1 MYKRPKFVQIS
12 IANLPKIGG
21 KLMKNILKIS
31 AAVLAAALILAGCK
45 TNAPNSTESGSA
57 APTADAKGSV
67 YFLNFKPE
75 SDAVYQEIAAQYQ
88 EETGVQIKVVT
99 AAAGN
104 YETTLKSEIAK
115 RDAPTI
121 FQINGPVGYANWKD
135 YTLDLTD
142 TKLYEHLSD
151 KGLAV
156 TEGGRA
162 YGIPITVEGYG
173 IIYNGEIFERYFA
186 LEHPAV
192 KSVDEIKT
200 FEKLQETV
208 VDMTLKKEE
217 LGIDGVF
224 ASTSLAP
231 GEDWRWQTHLAN
243 VPLYYEFR
251 NNNVDLAGGV
261 PTISFEYNRNFQNL
275 FNLYLDNSTTERKL
289 LGSKTVGDSMAEF
302 ALGKAAMV
310 QNGNWAYSQVAEVQ
324 GNVVRAEKIG
334 FIPLLTGMPEDAS
347 QGICIG
353 TENFICVNSQ
363 ASPENQ
369 RASIDFLN
377 WLYTSEE
384 GKANVTTKLG
394 FIPPFDTF
402 SQAEMPTDPLAKQVM
417 EWSNKADV
425 NNVPWNFTVFP
436 SQTFKDD
443 FGAALLQY
451 AQGNLQWDALV
462 EKVILDWKNEKA
474 AAV

>member
-1 MYKRPKFVQIS
+1 MYIPPKNVQIS

-45 TNAPNSTESGSA
+45 TNVGNSTDSGTA
-57 APTADAKGSV
+57 APTSDAKGSV

-75 SDAVYQEIAAQYQ
+75 SDAVYQEIAAQYTA
-88 EETGVQIKVVT
+88 ETGVPVKIVT

-142 TKLYEHLSD
+142 TLLYEHLSD

-156 TEGGRA
+156 TEGDRA

-186 LEHPAV
+186 LENPV
-192 KSVDEIKT
+192 IKSVDEITT
-200 FEKLQETV
+200 FDKLQETV
-208 VDMTLKKEE
+208 ADMTIKKEE

-243 VPLYYEFR
+243 VPLYYEFQR
-251 NNNVDLAGGV
+251 HNIDLAGGV
-261 PTISFEYNRNFQNL
+261 PTITFEYNWNFKNL
-275 FNLYLDNSTTERKL
+275 FDLYLDYSTTDRKL

-324 GNVVRAEKIG
+324 GNVVKADKIG
-334 FIPLLTGMPEDAS
+334 FIPLLTGMQEDAS

-363 ASPENQ
+363 TSAENQ

-377 WLYTSEE
+377 WLYTSET
-384 GKANVTTKLG
+384 GKANVTAKLG

-417 EWSNKADV
+417 EWSNSNSKT
-425 NNVPWNFTVFP
+425 NVPWNFTVFP

-451 AQGNLQWDALV
+451 AQGNLEWEKLV
-462 EKVILDWKNEKA
+462 EQVVTDWKNEKA

>member
-1 MYKRPKFVQIS
+1 
-12 IANLPKIGG
+12 
-21 KLMKNILKIS
+21 MKKILKIS
-31 AAVLAAALILAGCK
+31 AVVLSAALLFAGC
-45 TNAPNSTESGSA
+45 TANSNTDNGGGASAPA
-57 APTADAKGSV
+57 ASKGSV

-75 SDAVYQEIAAQYQ
+75 SDSVYQEIAKQYKN
-88 EETGVQIKVVT
+88 ETGVDIKIVT

-135 YTLDLTD
+135 YTLDLTN

-156 TEGGRA
+156 SNLGKA

-173 IIYNGEIFERYFA
+173 IIYNNEIMNRYFA
-186 LEHPAV
+186 LPDPAV
-192 KSVDEIKT
+192 KSVQEIT
-200 FEKLQETV
+200 DFEKLKAVAE
-208 VDMTLKKEE
+208 DMTAKKAE

-243 VPLYYEFR
+243 VPLYYEFKK
-251 NNNVDLAGGV
+251 NNVDLTKDV
-261 PTISFEYNRNFQNL
+261 SEITFEYNQNFKNL
-275 FNLYLDNSTTERKL
+275 FDLYLNNSTTDKKL

-302 ALGKAAMV
+302 ALGQAAMV

-324 GNVVRAEKIG
+324 GNVIKGEDIG
-334 FIPLLTGMPEDAS
+334 FIPLYTAMPQDSE

-353 TENFICVNSQ
+353 TENYICVNSQ
-363 ASPENQ
+363 ASAENQ
-369 RASIDFLN
+369 KASLDFLE

-384 GKANVTTKLG
+384 GKANVTAKLG
-394 FIPPFDTF
+394 FIPPFNTF
-402 SQAEMPTDPLAKQVM
+402 AANEMPTDPLAKQVM
-417 EWSNKADV
+417 DWSNKTSV
-425 NNVPWNFTVFP
+425 TNVPWNFTVFP
-436 SQTFKDD
+436 SQTFKDN

-451 AQGNLQWDALV
+451 AQGNLEWEEV
-462 EKVILDWKNEKA
+462 VSRVVNDWKTEKS

>member
-1 MYKRPKFVQIS
+1 MNNAAKIVQIS

-21 KLMKNILKIS
+21 NQMKNILKIS
-31 AAVLAAALILAGCK
+31 AAVIAAAMMFSACK
-45 TNAPNSTESGSA
+45 TKPQNNVSGAETPA
-57 APTADAKGSV
+57 ASKGSV

-75 SDAVYQEIAAQYQ
+75 SDAVYQEIAAQYKA
-88 EETGVQIKVVT
+88 ETGVDIKVVT

-121 FQINGPVGYANWKD
+121 FQINGPVGYSNWKD

-142 TKLYEHLSD
+142 TELYKHLSD

-156 TEGGRA
+156 TENDRA

-173 IIYNGEIFERYFA
+173 IIYNGEIFDRYFA
-186 LEHPAV
+186 LEDPVV
-192 KSVDEIKT
+192 KKVEDIGD
-200 FEKLQETV
+200 FETLRKV
-208 VDMTLKKEE
+208 AVDMTEKKEE

-243 VPLYYEFR
+243 VPLYYEFK
-251 NNNVDLAGGV
+251 NNNIDLAGGV
-261 PTISFEYNRNFQNL
+261 PTISFQYNQNFKNL
-275 FNLYLDNSTTERKL
+275 FDLYLDYSTTERKL

-324 GNVVRAEKIG
+324 GNVVKADKIG
-334 FIPLLTGMPEDAS
+334 FIPLYTGMPEDPD

-353 TENFICVNSQ
+353 TENFICVNSK
-363 ASPENQ
+363 ASAEDQ
-369 RASIDFLN
+369 KASIDFLN
-377 WLYTSEE
+377 WLYTSDE
-384 GKANVTTKLG
+384 GKANVTSKLG

-402 SQAEMPTDPLAKQVM
+402 TDAEMPTDPLAAAVM
-417 EWSNKADV
+417 EWSNATDV
-425 NNVPWNFTVFP
+425 SNVPWNFTVFP

-451 AQGNLQWDALV
+451 AQGNLAWDEVVKRVV
-462 EKVILDWKNEKA
+462 EDWQTEKS